1 MQTHLIRQ
9 TLITYITVCV
19 RLIPEGRI
27 KLPDPSV
34 RMGGYLGDVVP
45 SCIRQ
50 SSPSCLRLQLYFKK
64 TLRLHLKGIVR
75 PDYTSA

>member
-1 MQTHLIRQ
+1 MQTHFICQ
-9 TLITYITVCV
+9 TLISHITVCV
-19 RLIPEGRI
+19 GLIPEGRI

-50 SSPSCLRLQLYFKK
+50 SSPSCLWL
-64 TLRLHLKGIVR
+64 
-75 PDYTSA
+75 

>member
-1 MQTHLIRQ
+1 MQTHFIRQ
-9 TLITYITVCV
+9 ALTSHIRVCV
-19 RLIPEGRI
+19 RLIPDGRI

-50 SSPSCLRLQLYFKK
+50 SSPSCLRL
-64 TLRLHLKGIVR
+64 
-75 PDYTSA
+75 